1 MKVVSKQGHNGQFGK
16 FPPGEYDISLKEN
29 EHIKRAYAKFPHT
42 FEKVAAAKA
51 PEAVA
56 PKPPVEREL
65 GPQVDDVPE
74 PVKPAPKPK
83 PKARRK
89 PSGKAV
95 TPG

>member
-16 FPPGEYDISLKEN
+16 FEPGEYDISLKEN

-42 FEKVAAAKA
+42 FEKVAEAKA
-51 PEAVA
+51 PEAIA

-65 GPQVDDVPE
+65 EVPE